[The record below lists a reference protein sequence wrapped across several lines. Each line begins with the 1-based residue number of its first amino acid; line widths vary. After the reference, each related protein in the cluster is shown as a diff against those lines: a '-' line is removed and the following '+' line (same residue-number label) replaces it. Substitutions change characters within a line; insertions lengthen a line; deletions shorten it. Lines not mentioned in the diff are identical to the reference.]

1 MTLAVVVL
9 SPSLTSPRDSVAI
22 VTMFPHTNMRKQGNT
37 VAVRQRKAATIYD
50 VATRAGV
57 SHQTVSRYLAGF
69 EGIRPS
75 TRERVATALKELD
88 YRPNLAARS
97 LATNRA
103 HRIAVLTGDLLA
115 AGPSRTV
122 QGVAEASRAAG
133 YVVDIIGIDV
143 DNSES
148 LREVIDVI
156 RGQDLAGV
164 VALAVSDRI
173 HDAIAEL
180 AIDAPLYLDSGP
192 ADLPGPVG
200 QSFNAVGIQLALQ
213 HLIDLGHHEIVHIT
227 GAMDY
232 LAAQARVNGFEQL
245 ALERGLRAHPIIE
258 GDWTPRSGYAAVAS
272 GQIDPTVTAIVAA
285 NDQIALGALRALDE
299 AGVRC
304 PADISV
310 TGFDDIPEAEY
321 YTPSLTTVRIDFQQ
335 QGTYIFNA
343 LMAQIR
349 GDERPETG
357 AFIKPQLVVRASTA
371 PPR

>member
-1 MTLAVVVL
+1 MATKK
-9 SPSLTSPRDSVAI
+9 S
-22 VTMFPHTNMRKQGNT
+22 N
-37 VAVRQRKAATIYD
+37 AATIYD
-50 VATRAGV
+50 VAERAGV
-57 SHQTVSRYLAGF
+57 SHQTVSRFLAGY
-69 EGIRPS
+69 EGIRPL
-75 TRERVATALKELD
+75 TREKVATALKELD

-122 QGVAEASRAAG
+122 QGVAEAARAAG
-133 YVVDIIGIDV
+133 YVVDIIGFDV
-143 DNSES
+143 DDPDS
-148 LREVIDVI
+148 LKEVIDVI
-156 RGQDLAGV
+156 RSQDLAGV
-164 VALAVSDRI
+164 VALAVSDSI
-173 HDAIAEL
+173 HDAIAGL

-200 QSFNAVGIQLALQ
+200 QSFNSVGIQLVLQ
-213 HLIDLGHHEIVHIT
+213 HLIDLGHREIVHVT

-232 LAAQARVNGFEQL
+232 LAAKARVNGFGHL
-245 ALERGLRAHPIIE
+245 IRERGLREHPVIE
-258 GDWTPRSGYAAVAS
+258 GDWTPRSGYAAVRS
-272 GQIDPTVTAIVAA
+272 GLIDPAVTAIVAA

-304 PADISV
+304 PVDVSV

-357 AFIKPQLVVRASTA
+357 AFIKPELVVRASTA

>member
-1 MTLAVVVL
+1 M
-9 SPSLTSPRDSVAI
+9 
-22 VTMFPHTNMRKQGNT
+22 
-37 VAVRQRKAATIYD
+37 AVRQRKAATIYD
-50 VATRAGV
+50 VASRAGV

-69 EGIRPS
+69 EGIRPT
-75 TRERVATALKELD
+75 TRDRVARALEELD

-122 QGVAEASRAAG
+122 QGVAEAARSAG
-133 YVVDIIGIDV
+133 YVVDIIGFDP
-143 DNSES
+143 DDPGT

-156 RGQDLAGV
+156 RSQDLAGV
-164 VALAVSDRI
+164 VALAVSDSI
-173 HDAIAEL
+173 HDAIASL
-180 AIDAPLYLDSGP
+180 TIDAPLYLDSGP

-200 QSFNAVGIQLALQ
+200 QSFNAVGIQMVVE
-213 HLIDLGHHEIVHIT
+213 HLLDLGHREIVHIT
-227 GAMDY
+227 GAVDY
-232 LAAQARVNGFEQL
+232 LAAKARAEGFTQL
-245 ALERGLRAHPIIE
+245 MRDRGLRVHPVIE
-258 GDWTPRSGYAAVAS
+258 GDWTPRSGYAAVTS
-272 GQIDPTVTAIVAA
+272 GRIDPIVTAIVAG
-285 NDQIALGALRALDE
+285 NDQMALGALRALDE
-299 AGVRC
+299 ASVRC
-304 PADISV
+304 PVDMSV

-349 GDERPETG
+349 GDERPETD

>member
-1 MTLAVVVL
+1 M
-9 SPSLTSPRDSVAI
+9 AI
-22 VTMFPHTNMRKQGNT
+22 KKSN
-37 VAVRQRKAATIYD
+37 AATIYD
-50 VATRAGV
+50 VAERAGV
-57 SHQTVSRYLAGF
+57 SHQTVSRFLAGY
-69 EGIRPS
+69 EGIRPM
-75 TRERVATALKELD
+75 TREKVATALKELD

-122 QGVAEASRAAG
+122 QGVAEAARAAG
-133 YVVDIIGIDV
+133 YVVDIIGFDV
-143 DNSES
+143 DDPSS
-148 LREVIDVI
+148 LEEVIDVV
-156 RGQDLAGV
+156 RSQDLAGV
-164 VALAVSDRI
+164 VALAVSDSI
-173 HDAIAEL
+173 HDSIAGL
-180 AIDAPLYLDSGP
+180 VIDAPLYLDSGP

-200 QSFNAVGIQLALQ
+200 PSFNSVGIQLVLQ
-213 HLIDLGHHEIVHIT
+213 HLIDLGHREIVHIT

-232 LAAQARVNGFEQL
+232 LAAKARVNGFGQL
-245 ALERGLRAHPIIE
+245 IRERGLREHPVIE
-258 GDWTPRSGYAAVAS
+258 GDWTPRSGYAAVSS
-272 GQIDPTVTAIVAA
+272 GHIDLAVTAIVAA

-310 TGFDDIPEAEY
+310 TGFDDIPEAEF

-357 AFIKPQLVVRASTA
+357 AFIKPRLMVRASTA